1 MTSARTAPGMDGTV
15 HRLSAD
21 AVGKNARLKLLTGTL
36 VAAVLALGMV
46 ACSAGAARADTPSP
60 STPTPSTPPPASAN
74 LTTPTPPAPPST
86 ESPKADITIDSPS
99 DGAFIGSGRAT
110 ISGAKGQSDSIRL
123 SVGTSG
129 DAPACVVDTPGTTWT
144 CSDIPLP
151 DGPRVALAAMVVDD
165 SSRSASTTIAV
176 LGPPTIAENRGG
188 VLSNGLVHGTAYPG
202 ARVTASVSGGTQCSF
217 TADSSGR
224 WACVLGGMPDGRY
237 TISVSQTGP
246 SGFPAGESD
255 PSAAATFVLDTIAPG
270 APTVTTPSNGT
281 HLGSGVATTYSG
293 AGEDGATITVWAGS
307 RSGSSKLCTATV
319 SNGVWSCVGGPLPP
333 GQYVISALQEDA
345 AGNTSRA
352 SVGLALRYATP
363 PVPAPS
369 SSPSDGRAAPHE
381 PDSPSAP
388 ASPSAPDT
396 GSPAPSAP
404 KDPGRTVPPTDSFA
418 PNLTPLTAAV
428 HPVAQLGTLFDWIRA
443 GILAIIALALLA
455 IPARMLAGTVATARA
470 GSHAPGWTLFGRNRA
485 KHEFEE
491 APELRAPA
499 QWVVPAAGLL
509 AATALVTLSSP
520 VENQLAYLRMSLAV
534 LGALLVVGVLAVA
547 VPRVAARRF
556 ANVSAVTAFVPYTL
570 LLVAAASVIS
580 RLLELQPA
588 LLFGV
593 VAMVTVTAGSAAS
606 RGKIAA
612 ITVGSLTGVAAI
624 GWLAVGVLPAPNT
637 AVAAFTAEFVN
648 AVVLVAIGSAAILM
662 LPLGTL
668 PGRMILR
675 WSWGIWLAVAVA
687 VDTVLFA
694 ILVPIGRLNTSGT
707 GTILFA
713 VCTIGFAA
721 ISVSVWLWQRYIA
734 PALR

>member
-1 MTSARTAPGMDGTV
+1 MDGTV

-21 AVGKNARLKLLTGTL
+21 AVDKNARLKLLTGAVV
-36 VAAVLALGMV
+36 VALLALGMV
-46 ACSAGAARADTPSP
+46 ACSAGAARADTASPSALSPSP
-60 STPTPSTPPPASAN
+60 LSPSTPPPVSAD

-86 ESPKADITIDSPS
+86 QAPDPEITIDSPS
-99 DGAFIGSGRAT
+99 NGAFVGSGRAT
-110 ISGAKGQSDSIRL
+110 ISGAKGQDDTIQL
-123 SVGTSG
+123 SVGSTG
-129 DAPACVVDTPGTTWT
+129 DAPACVVDAPGTTWT

-151 DGPRVALAAMVVDD
+151 DGPSVALTAMVVGD
-165 SSRSASTTIAV
+165 STRSASTTIAV
-176 LGPPTIAENRGG
+176 LGPPTIAENNGG
-188 VLSNGLVHGTAYPG
+188 VLSNGLVHGSAYPG

-224 WACVLGGMPDGRY
+224 WACVLGGMPDGSY

-246 SGFPAGESD
+246 SGFPSGESD
-255 PSAAATFVLDTIAPG
+255 PSAAAPFLLDTVAPG

-293 AGEDGATITVWAGS
+293 AGEDGATVTVWAGS

-319 SNGVWSCVGGPLPP
+319 SSGVWSCVGGPLPP
-333 GQYVISALQEDA
+333 GQYVVSALQEDA
-345 AGNTSRA
+345 AGNTSSA

-369 SSPSDGRAAPHE
+369 GSPSEGAPAPNE
-381 PDSPSAP
+381 STTPSAP

-404 KDPGRTVPPTDSFA
+404 KEPGRTVPPTDDFA
-418 PNLTPLTAAV
+418 PSLTPLTAAV
-428 HPVAQLGTLFDWIRA
+428 HPVAQLGTLFDWIRS
-443 GILAIIALALLA
+443 GILALIALALLA

-470 GSHAPGWTLFGRNRA
+470 GSNARGWSLFGRNQA

-491 APELRAPA
+491 APDVHAPA

-534 LGALLVVGVLAVA
+534 LGALLVVGALAVA

-556 ANVSAVTAFVPYTL
+556 ANVSTATAFVPYTL
-570 LLVAAASVIS
+570 LLVAAASAIS

-593 VAMVTVTAGSAAS
+593 VAMVTVTAGSAAA

-612 ITVGSLTGVAAI
+612 ITVGSLTALAAI
-624 GWLAVGVLPAPNT
+624 GWLAIGVLPEPNT

-648 AVVLVAIGSAAILM
+648 AVVLVAIGSAAVLM

-675 WSWGIWLAVAVA
+675 WSWGIWLAGAVA

-721 ISVSVWLWQRYIA
+721 ISSSVWLWQRYIA

>member
-1 MTSARTAPGMDGTV
+1 MDGTV
-15 HRLSAD
+15 HRFLAD
-21 AVGKNARLKLLTGTL
+21 TVDRHARLKLLTGTVV
-36 VAAVLALGMV
+36 VALLSLGMV
-46 ACSAGAARADTPSP
+46 ACSAGAARADTPS
-60 STPTPSTPPPASAN
+60 TTAPTPSAAPPASAHR
-74 LTTPTPPAPPST
+74 TSPTPPAPPPT
-86 ESPKADITIDSPS
+86 QVPRADITIDSPS
-99 DGAFIGSGRAT
+99 EGAFIGSGRAT
-110 ISGAKGQSDSIRL
+110 ISGVKGEDDSIQL
-123 SVGTSG
+123 SVGTG

-151 DGPRVALAAMVVDD
+151 DGPHVTLTALVVGD
-165 SSRSASTTIAV
+165 SSRSASRTIAV
-176 LGPPTIAENRGG
+176 LGAPTIAENSGG

-224 WACVLGGMPDGRY
+224 WACVLGGIPDGRY
-237 TISVSQTGP
+237 TISVSQTAP
-246 SGFPAGESD
+246 NGFPAGESD
-255 PSAAATFVLDTIAPG
+255 PSGSVPFVLDTIAPG
-270 APTVTTPSNGT
+270 APTIETPSNGT
-281 HLGSGVATTYSG
+281 HLGAGVATTYSG
-293 AGEDGATITVWAGS
+293 TGESGATITVWAGS

-319 SNGVWSCVGGPLPP
+319 SNGDWSCVGGPLPP
-333 GQYVISALQEDA
+333 GQYEVSALQQDA

-352 SVGLALRYATP
+352 SIGLALRYATP

-369 SSPSDGRAAPHE
+369 SSPSEGATAPNE
-381 PDSPSAP
+381 SDVPSTP
-388 ASPSAPDT
+388 ASPPAPDT

-404 KDPGRTVPPTDSFA
+404 KDPGRTVPPADGVT

-428 HPVAQLGTLFDWIRA
+428 HPVAQVGTLFDWMRA
-443 GILAIIALALLA
+443 GILALIALALLA
-455 IPARMLAGTVATARA
+455 IPARMLAGTVASARA
-470 GSHAPGWTLFGRNRA
+470 GSNSRGWTLFGRNQA
-485 KHEFEE
+485 KDEFEE
-491 APELRAPA
+491 APDVHAPA
-499 QWVVPAAGLL
+499 RWIVPASGVL

-556 ANVSAVTAFVPYTL
+556 ANVSATTAFVPYTL
-570 LLVAAASVIS
+570 LLVAAASTIS

-593 VAMVTVTAGSAAS
+593 VVMVTVTTGSAAAAG
-606 RGKIAA
+606 RIAA
-612 ITVGSLTGVAAI
+612 ITIGSLTGLAAL

-648 AVVLVAIGSAAILM
+648 AVVLVAIGSAAVLM

-668 PGRMILR
+668 PGRTILR
-675 WSWGIWLAVAVA
+675 WSWGIWLAAAVA

-694 ILVPIGRLNTSGT
+694 ILVPIGRLNSSGT
-707 GTILFA
+707 GTIAFA
-713 VCTIGFAA
+713 VVTIGFAA
-721 ISVSVWLWQRYIA
+721 ISISLWLWQRYIA